1 MEAMKSFNFNDYV
14 DSGAFHK
21 AVCAATRE
29 AAAEAR
35 AKGLPVAGPAKVP
48 PFIAAALARPPVKP
62 VPELTR

>member
-1 MEAMKSFNFNDYV
+1 MKSFNFNNYV

-21 AVCAATRE
+21 VACAAVRE

-48 PFIAAALARPPVKP
+48 TFITAALARPPVKP
-62 VPELTR
+62 APELTR